1 MCISVYRERRIRK
14 CCPTPRQPVRLVV
27 GVDFSRQELLM
38 APNRRVAHHNQAAT
52 GGICT
57 VAPQWGTA
65 RPLASMATSKAAAGP
80 AALGTREVRPVAMCD
95 RRWVRTLPVLRSGV
109 SAANTPGRWA
119 YSPSRRLT
127 VPGDQTVNRPR
138 GAPPSRPSEHVREE
152 VPMASR
158 PHTLGRIPAVA
169 LHCVSRPTQTVNPPS

>member
-127 VPGDQTVNRPR
+127 VPGDQTVNRRRGGHHRVGRPNTSERRCRWRPDRTHSAAFPR
-138 GAPPSRPSEHVREE
+138 LRCTVSADPPK
-152 VPMASR
+152 
-158 PHTLGRIPAVA
+158 
-169 LHCVSRPTQTVNPPS
+169 Q